1 VLGNID
7 IATNNE
13 LFLCKG
19 NWSCAT
25 RIARIYFVDKRG
37 IQFSGSLLKLIRQKA
52 SFVCKIPMAITRNY
66 NKHACSEVEPL
77 QLLTQ
82 NYKM

>member
-1 VLGNID
+1 MISAETWIALLVVKRKVLGNID

-37 IQFSGSLLKLIRQKA
+37 I
-52 SFVCKIPMAITRNY
+52 
-66 NKHACSEVEPL
+66 
-77 QLLTQ
+77 
-82 NYKM
+82 